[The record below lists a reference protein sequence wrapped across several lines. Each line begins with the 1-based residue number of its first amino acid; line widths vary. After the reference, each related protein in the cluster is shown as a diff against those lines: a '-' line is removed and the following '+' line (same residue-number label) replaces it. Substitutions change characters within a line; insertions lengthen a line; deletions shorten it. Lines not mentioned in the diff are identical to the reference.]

1 MKKGWTLIEILIS
14 ISILSVL
21 FLAMSNIIGNLKI
34 SKNFLKNNLKKS
46 KKEELLIKTIYSDIM
61 NAKEIKILNTSKNY
75 IRLILKTSNSLY
87 DLINPNV
94 IWYVSKNGNT
104 LIRAESC
111 LKIKNNNF
119 YYADKFMQNVKK
131 FKIFKKNR
139 KYFVYIKS
147 KKPIFFEF
155 KF

>member
-34 SKNFLKNNLKKS
+34 SKNFLKSNLKKS
-46 KKEELLIKTIYSDIM
+46 KKEELLIKTVYSDII

-87 DLINPNV
+87 DLINPDV

-104 LIRAESC
+104 LIRAESY

-119 YYADKFMQNVKK
+119 YYADKFTQNVKK

-147 KKPIFFEF
+147 IKPIFFEF

>member
-14 ISILSVL
+14 ISILSIL

-46 KKEELLIKTIYSDIM
+46 KKEELLIKTFYSDIM
-61 NAKEIKILNTSKNY
+61 NAKKIKILNTSKNY

-104 LIRAESC
+104 LIRAESY

-131 FKIFKKNR
+131 FKILKKNR

-147 KKPIFFEF
+147 IKPIFFEF
-155 KF
+155 QF